1 MMTIDAAL
9 HYAARGLAV
18 FPVPPGSKKSHKSEK
33 HSNGRKWGMTRD
45 AEEIRRDF
53 TQWPDAGIGIPTGAV
68 NNIVVVETD
77 TKAGGHKHDGEP
89 ALRELETR
97 HGPLPETSQAISPS
111 GSVHRYFQHPGDG
124 IKIKSSQ
131 SELGPGIDVKGDGG
145 MLVAPPTVRHDGAY
159 RWLNRNPIAP
169 MPAWLIELTQEK
181 PRPYRSPIYVASIG
195 GGRYGQIALRAEIDA
210 LRSAIDGGRNAA
222 LNLAS
227 FAQSKSRQKPWEKQ
241 GISRR
246 TWYRRQSQIGT
257 GLGTGSSALKLIKAE
272 DVLVPL
278 EKLRVRKERAMGDV
292 TRDRARKAEGTGE
305 AKGSPLTRRT
315 DGCRTDAK

>member
-145 MLVAPPTVRHDGAY
+145 MVVAPPTVRHDGAY
-159 RWLNRNPIAP
+159 RWLNRNPITP

-227 FAQSKSRQKPWEKQ
+227 FNLHQLVAGGDLDAVEVERELIRACEINGLMADRENGGPQRVLATIKSGARA
-241 GISRR
+241 
-246 TWYRRQSQIGT
+246 
-257 GLGTGSSALKLIKAE
+257 GLQHPRG
-272 DVLVPL
+272 
-278 EKLRVRKERAMGDV
+278 LR
-292 TRDRARKAEGTGE
+292 
-305 AKGSPLTRRT
+305 
-315 DGCRTDAK
+315 

>member
-145 MLVAPPTVRHDGAY
+145 MVVAPPTVRHDGAY

-227 FAQSKSRQKPWEKQ
+227 FNLHQLVAGGDLDAIEVERELIRACEINGLMADRENGGPQRVLATIKSGARA
-241 GISRR
+241 
-246 TWYRRQSQIGT
+246 
-257 GLGTGSSALKLIKAE
+257 GLQHPRG
-272 DVLVPL
+272 
-278 EKLRVRKERAMGDV
+278 LR
-292 TRDRARKAEGTGE
+292 
-305 AKGSPLTRRT
+305 
-315 DGCRTDAK
+315 